1 MGSYE
6 RENHFEPKVV
16 CNKGNMILNEITM
29 QDTLEKA
36 YNLKFDFKKLNPS
49 KVNIKELLSPSIYKL
64 IEQVTPDLVEKIYIL
79 NILNENETDI
89 CILFKSFGKEVGI
102 KQKYMIFRT
111 TRDIDYNSNI
121 IIFYNKDITLIDKS
135 RTLLNNY
142 LKQIEIDSYKYEPI
156 IFNYGKTLI
165 NLNNLERE
173 ELLRL
178 KNEEPFTSIMNID
191 FSIDFIATIEDDLP
205 LYMKNILGLMFK
217 KIFYNLK
224 QFIDN
229 LNNI

>member
-1 MGSYE
+1 MSNE
-6 RENHFEPKVV
+6 EENQFEPKVV
-16 CNKGNMILNEITM
+16 CNKGNMILTEITIP
-29 QDTLEKA
+29 DTQQKA

-49 KVNIKELLSPSIYKL
+49 KVNIKALLSPSIYEL
-64 IEQVTPDLVEKIYIL
+64 IQQVTPDLVEKIYIL

-102 KQKYMIFRT
+102 KPKYMIFRT
-111 TRDIDYNSNI
+111 TRGINYFCNTI
-121 IIFYNKDITLIDKS
+121 EFYNKDITLVDQSKL
-135 RTLLNNY
+135 LLNNY
-142 LKQIEIDSYKYEPI
+142 IKQIELDTNKYEPV

-165 NLNNLERE
+165 NLYNLESQ
-173 ELLRL
+173 ELLKL
-178 KNEEPFTSIMNID
+178 NNEQPLTSLID
-191 FSIDFIATIEDDLP
+191 INFSIDFIATIEDDIP
-205 LYMKNILGLMFK
+205 LYMQNIIGLMFK

>member
-1 MGSYE
+1 MSYE
-6 RENHFEPKVV
+6 EENQFESKVV

-79 NILNENETDI
+79 NVLNENETDI

-111 TRDIDYNSNI
+111 TRCINYFSNTI
-121 IIFYNKDITLIDKS
+121 EFYNKDITLIDQSKVF
-135 RTLLNNY
+135 LNKY
-142 LKQIEIDSYKYEPI
+142 LKQIQVDTNKYEPI

-165 NLNNLERE
+165 NLKNLEPH

-178 KNEEPFTSIMNID
+178 NNGEPFVSIMNID
-191 FSIDFIATIEDDLP
+191 FSIDFIASIEDDLP
-205 LYMKNILGLMFK
+205 LYMKNIVGLMFK

>member
-1 MGSYE
+1 MSYQE
-6 RENHFEPKVV
+6 ENQFEPKLI
-16 CNKGNMILNEITM
+16 CNKGNMILNEFIIP
-29 QDTLEKA
+29 DTQQKA

-49 KVNIKELLSPSIYKL
+49 KVNIKLLLSPSIYEL

-102 KQKYMIFRT
+102 KPKYMIFRT
-111 TRDIDYNSNI
+111 TRGINYFCNTI
-121 IIFYNKDITLIDKS
+121 EFYNKDITLVDQSKL
-135 RTLLNNY
+135 LLNNY
-142 LKQIEIDSYKYEPI
+142 IKQIELDTNKYEPV

-165 NLNNLERE
+165 NLYNLEPQ
-173 ELLRL
+173 ELSRL
-178 KNEEPFTSIMNID
+178 NNEQPLTSLID
-191 FSIDFIATIEDDLP
+191 IIFSIDFIASIEDDLP

>member
-1 MGSYE
+1 MSYE
-6 RENHFEPKVV
+6 EENQFEPKVV
-16 CNKGNMILNEITM
+16 CNKGNMILTEITM
-29 QDTLEKA
+29 PDTLQEV
-36 YNLKFDFKKLNPS
+36 YNLKFDFKNLNPS
-49 KVNIKELLSPSIYKL
+49 KVNIKTLLSPSIYEL
-64 IEQVTPDLVEKIYIL
+64 IEQVTPDLVEKIFIL

-111 TRDIDYNSNI
+111 TRGINYFSNTI
-121 IIFYNKDITLIDKS
+121 EFNNKDITLVDQSKL
-135 RTLLNNY
+135 LLNNY
-142 LKQIEIDSYKYEPI
+142 IKQIELDTNKYEPI
-156 IFNYGKTLI
+156 VFNYGKTLI
-165 NLNNLERE
+165 NLYNLEPQ
-173 ELLRL
+173 ELSRL
-178 KNEEPFTSIMNID
+178 NNEEPFVSIMNIN
-191 FSIDFIATIEDDLP
+191 FCIDFIASIEDDLP